1 MKKAI
6 CASALI
12 LIALLLLGPRV
23 ADAHGPGR
31 VHFGAHVLIGPGY
44 WWPGPWWGPGWWGA
58 RYYSYS
64 PPVVVQQAPVYVQ
77 PSPASE
83 ELYYWYYCQKPQGY
97 YPYVQQC
104 PNGWMKVVPP
114 ASPPGR

>member
-64 PPVVVQQAPVYVQ
+64 PPVVVQQAPAYVQ
-77 PSPASE
+77 PSRLLRSRTIGIIARSR
-83 ELYYWYYCQKPQGY
+83 WATTRTS
-97 YPYVQQC
+97 
-104 PNGWMKVVPP
+104 NSVPT
-114 ASPPGR
+114 GG